1 MMVSVHGDPLAALG
15 GIQSGGQ
22 NVYVRELTVVLDRMG
37 YHVDVFTHWTD
48 PNTPQVEPLGD
59 NSQVIRLGAGRKC
72 FVPKD
77 KLFHLLPGFLRELRQ
92 WGHQHHRT
100 YRLVHSNYW
109 YSGWV
114 GRQLRRLLA
123 IPQVHI
129 SHSLGLVKAMA
140 SQETSKPVIVSR
152 LREERRILHRAD
164 AVVATSP
171 PEQEVLHRSYAVPW
185 EKIRLIPCG
194 VDPSLFR
201 PRDRAGDRTRLG
213 IKEQK
218 VILYVGRLEKTK
230 GLEILLRA
238 FSRITSAA
246 GNGSGVELWIAGGSP
261 AGAGIKP
268 GPFEDHLRSLCH
280 NLGINERVRFLGPVA
295 QQELPV
301 YYSAA
306 DVCVIPS
313 FYESFGLVA
322 IEAMACGCPVVA
334 SRVGGLSYTVKHGL
348 TGLTVEP
355 RDPERLAQGIIQVLG
370 DENFRHTLSENAS
383 ARVAKCFTWP
393 QVARQMAELYCE
405 VAGCGDGDV
414 ILPGASS

>member
-1 MMVSVHGDPLAALG
+1 MLVSVHGDPLAALG

-22 NVYVRELTVVLDRMG
+22 NVYVRELTVALDQLG
-37 YHVDVFTHWTD
+37 YGVDVFTHWND
-48 PNTPQVEPLGD
+48 PRAPQAEPLGEQ
-59 NSQVIRLGAGRKC
+59 SRVIRLGAGSKC

-92 WGHQHHRT
+92 WKQQHHLA
-100 YRLVHSNYW
+100 YQLVHSNYW

-114 GRQLRRLLA
+114 GRQLGRLCA
-123 IPQVHI
+123 IPQVHT
-129 SHSLGLVKAMA
+129 SHSLGAVKAMA
-140 SQETSKPVIVSR
+140 SQETSKPVMVNR

-171 PEQEVLHRSYAVPW
+171 PEGEVLHRSYGVPR

-194 VDPSLFR
+194 VDPSIFR
-201 PRDRAGDRTRLG
+201 PRDRAGDRARLG

-230 GLEILLRA
+230 GPETLLHA
-238 FSRITSAA
+238 FSRITNAA
-246 GNGSGVELWIAGGSP
+246 GNGSEMELWIAGGTP
-261 AGAGIKP
+261 AGAGVKP
-268 GPFEDHLRSLCH
+268 GPFEHHLRSLCQD
-280 NLGINERVRFLGPVA
+280 LGINQRVRFLGAIA

-334 SRVGGLSYTVKHGL
+334 SRVGGLSYTVKHGI

-355 RDPERLAQGIIQVLG
+355 RDPERLAQGIMQVLG
-370 DENFRHTLSENAS
+370 DETFRHTLSENAS
-383 ARVAKCFTWP
+383 ARVAEHFTSP

-405 VAGCGDGDV
+405 VATCGDGDV
-414 ILPGASS
+414 ALPRASS